1 MNIWIVTTGN
11 SDVQLTTEDNWL
23 TLYDEVTEK
32 LNYHEFFP
40 TPSDFEDED
49 IYAVPARVLGIVY
62 EQEFRQYWEDL
73 FFPLLD
79 NFGKKLNNEPR
90 LMPDKIIL
98 LLTDQ
103 SILYP
108 DYTDL
113 KKSPCWKDTCT
124 LLPIFEHYF
133 REKFP
138 KVSLEFVELKPVDR
152 KGLDNWDSTL
162 ELVQKKLSELKLEEK
177 NIKNIIVSHQAG
189 TPAVSS
195 AVQFVTLAKYD
206 KNVQFLVGNEYAK
219 ESAEII
225 DSSKYLRGI
234 SIQQAKS
241 LVFTSPGAAK
251 KLLEKIE
258 DVDNEV
264 MDRLNDKV
272 NFFNLNRVV
281 DNNSD
286 EFSIPAATQRI
297 VDVLDL
303 IGIFFKQ
310 ENYLQGITLISAAQ
324 ETFLKVAILSKT
336 EKMTV
341 VVGDKN
347 CSGKDLLL
355 WNNEGLLLNNQ
366 SEKSLLKGKELKSHK
381 INERDLQL
389 CLDVLEQLAFPSDKI
404 KIVKQNLSKTN
415 SNSVMLAWI
424 KSLEP
429 SFKTWPLLDWSCE
442 YYKER
447 DKDLRNQLVHN
458 LRGMEKSDVAEYLM
472 GYKTVETDD
481 VMNIYNQKVKQPFFE
496 AIKLFK
502 LDFTREKLDK
512 ELKKLANSLY

>member
-23 TLYDEVTEK
+23 NLYDEVTEK

-49 IYAVPARVLGIVY
+49 IYTVPARVLGIVY
-62 EQEFRQYWEDL
+62 KQEFRQYWEDL

-98 LLTDQ
+98 VLTDQ

-133 REKFP
+133 RENFP
-138 KVSLEFVELKPVDR
+138 KASLEFVELKPVDG

-162 ELVQKKLSELKLEEK
+162 ELVQKELSGLKFKEK
-177 NIKNIIVSHQAG
+177 DIIYVSHQAG

-195 AVQFVTLAKYD
+195 AVQFVTLANYG
-206 KNVQFLVGNEYAK
+206 KNVQFLVGNEYVK

-234 SIQQAKS
+234 SIQQAKG
-241 LVFTSPGAAK
+241 LVSTSPGAAK

-258 DVDNEV
+258 DVDQGAIAE
-264 MDRLNDKV
+264 LNNKV
-272 NFFNLNRVV
+272 DFFNLNRIV
-281 DNNSD
+281 DNNNS
-286 EFSIPAATQRI
+286 EESSILAATQRI

-341 VVGDKN
+341 VIGDKN
-347 CSGKDLLL
+347 CCGKDLLL

-366 SEKSLLKGKELKSHK
+366 SDKSLLKGKDLRSNK
-381 INERDLQL
+381 INEQDLNL
-389 CLDVLEQLAFPSDKI
+389 CIDVLEQLSFPSDKI
-404 KIVKQNLSKTN
+404 YVVEKNLSKTN
-415 SNSVMLAWI
+415 SNSIMLAWL
-424 KSLEP
+424 KNLELGFQ
-429 SFKTWPLLDWSCE
+429 SWPLLEWSCE

-447 DKDLRNQLVHN
+447 EKDLRNQLVHN

-472 GYKTVETDD
+472 GYKKVETDD
-481 VMNIYNQKVKQPFFE
+481 VMKIYNEKVKQPFFE

-502 LDFTREKLDK
+502 LDYTREKLDK
-512 ELKKLANSLY
+512 ELKNLAKSLY